1 MRLVIPSRSL
11 ASAAGVGAL
20 CLALSIGCGLFDLRD
35 PEPPST
41 DTVPF
46 VPATDPHI
54 VLQNLRVSAEAKSTS
69 NFIKSITTDYVWRF
83 DPFDVVSDSVWAGD
97 RDLSALESM
106 FKNTGTVK
114 LTWAPNDSGPWESG
128 RYYGNLGYRLVF
140 RRSATDSVMFRG
152 KCTIYL
158 RLVGTQWTVYRW
170 ADVNDGT
177 DVSTWGYGKLNPNF
191 SQ

>member
-1 MRLVIPSRSL
+1 MRSL
-11 ASAAGVGAL
+11 IPARSFGSLAAIAAL
-20 CLALSIGCGLFDLRD
+20 CLLLSIGCGLFDLRE
-35 PEPPST
+35 PEQPST

-46 VPATDPHI
+46 IPATDPHI
-54 VLQNLRVSAEAKSTS
+54 VLQNLKVSAEAKSTS
-69 NFIKSITTDYVWRF
+69 NWVKSTTSDYVWRF
-83 DPFDVVSDSVWAGD
+83 DPFDVVSDSIWAGD
-97 RDLSALESM
+97 RDVTALESM
-106 FKNTGTVK
+106 FQNTGTVE

-158 RLVGTQWTVYRW
+158 RQAGTQWMIYRW

-191 SQ
+191 TP

>member
-1 MRLVIPSRSL
+1 MRRMIVPRRVPSIALAAALV
-11 ASAAGVGAL
+11 
-20 CLALSIGCGLFDLRD
+20 LALSMGCGLFDLRE
-35 PEPPST
+35 PEAPT
-41 DTVPF
+41 TNTVPF
-46 VPATDPHI
+46 VPPSDPHI
-54 VLQNLRVSAEAKSTS
+54 VLLNLRVSAGAKSTS
-69 NFIKSITTDYVWRF
+69 NFIKSITSDYVWRF
-83 DPFDVVSDSVWAGD
+83 DPFDVVSDSTWAGD

-114 LTWAPNDSGPWESG
+114 LTWTPNDSGPWEGG

-140 RRSATDSVMFRG
+140 RRGPADSVMFRG

-158 RLVGTQWTVYRW
+158 RQVGTLWMIYRW

-191 SQ
+191 SP

>member
-1 MRLVIPSRSL
+1 MRLVIPTRSL
-11 ASAAGVGAL
+11 AAAAGVAAI

-35 PEPPST
+35 PETPST

-46 VPATDPHI
+46 IPPTDPHI
-54 VLQNLRVSAEAKSTS
+54 VLQNLRVSAAAKSTS

-83 DPFDVVSDSVWAGD
+83 DPFDVVSDSIWAGD

-114 LTWAPNDSGPWESG
+114 LTWTPNDSGPWESG

-140 RRSATDSVMFRG
+140 RRSATDSVMYRG
-152 KCTIYL
+152 KCTMYL
-158 RLVGTQWTVYRW
+158 RQVGTQWMVYRW

-191 SQ
+191 SP